1 MAHESVDLRAMEE
14 EFKRTKVMELAADF
28 WMIGGYI
35 GQPASVKKSSS
46 NSFIMLDGDSLILVD
61 PGFHAYFR
69 KKQLEII
76 RRYAGKG
83 VKRLILLLTHGH
95 FDHIAN
101 NDVILEAGIPDVHFL
116 LQEPGVEIVDLNVY
130 AKDIEELMQYY
141 DARSYEPFY
150 DARTEFAGIRTL
162 AERAEVLPL
171 RNRVKHKIGE
181 VELEGWEVGRF
192 FAIHDAGHSPDHICI
207 YDPKHKILLIG
218 DLTVEI
224 NPPLLNGSLG
234 KSIEMLKKARRLVEQ
249 GDVQLVADAHRSSA
263 FLPSMFKALGV
274 KPLGDLEMVDM
285 VKGQDECS
293 AFLRMWESYYT
304 QLREETLA
312 AHKRIGEAT
321 VPEIVQELSKS
332 TNPAVVFK
340 KAIAFP
346 VRPSRMGVMVASI
359 LKETGVKPRKEGNR
373 IVFAPKRP

>member
-1 MAHESVDLRAMEE
+1 MAHESVDSQAMEE
-14 EFKRTKVMELAADF
+14 EFKRTKVMEIAADF

-130 AKDIEELMQYY
+130 AKDIDALMEYY

-162 AERAEVLPL
+162 AERAEILVGAERGDVDAVQLGSAMDGHAL
-171 RNRVKHKIGE
+171 GE
-181 VELEGWEVGRF
+181 SHRLVVNLHRQR
-192 FAIHDAGHSPDHICI
+192 ARLLNHTLIPDARGKMQSAR
-207 YDPKHKILLIG
+207 Y
-218 DLTVEI
+218 LTVLI
-224 NPPLLNGSLG
+224 LHLTSFNLHLACPHD
-234 KSIEMLKKARRLVEQ
+234 SITMASP
-249 GDVQLVADAHRSSA
+249 AMAS
-263 FLPSMFKALGV
+263 
-274 KPLGDLEMVDM
+274 
-285 VKGQDECS
+285 
-293 AFLRMWESYYT
+293 
-304 QLREETLA
+304 
-312 AHKRIGEAT
+312 KRQT
-321 VPEIVQELSKS
+321 S
-332 TNPAVVFK
+332 
-340 KAIAFP
+340 
-346 VRPSRMGVMVASI
+346 
-359 LKETGVKPRKEGNR
+359 
-373 IVFAPKRP
+373 